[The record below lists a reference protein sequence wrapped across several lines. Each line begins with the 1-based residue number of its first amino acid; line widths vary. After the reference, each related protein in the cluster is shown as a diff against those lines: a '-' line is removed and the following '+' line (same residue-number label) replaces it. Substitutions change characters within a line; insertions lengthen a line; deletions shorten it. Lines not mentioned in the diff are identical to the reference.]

1 VERVRSQQ
9 SSLYVGH
16 VMSADNQNMTIQCMW
31 RHRKPV
37 SAFTFPTAADIHEY
51 TADDIVSVLQK
62 PKEGCGIYY
71 FLDDLSPYSKCLH

>member
-1 VERVRSQQ
+1 VASQ
-9 SSLYVGH
+9 
-16 VMSADNQNMTIQCMW
+16 
-31 RHRKPV
+31 K
-37 SAFTFPTAADIHEY
+37 AADIHEY